1 LQEVAEAA
9 GEQVP
14 PYTHELNPVIGP
26 GPGFDPDYALT
37 TSLDDPVIIASITV
51 VGEPPGPAADR
62 RIRQLRSPRGT
73 SHSVGCAR
81 WRFGMATLLPP
92 RRQR

>member
-1 LQEVAEAA
+1 MQEVAEAA

-37 TSLDDPVIIASITV
+37 TSGLRWPAMRLSASSSATASSARIQLARLSDVEPIIHMCV
-51 VGEPPGPAADR
+51 W
-62 RIRQLRSPRGT
+62 L
-73 SHSVGCAR
+73 
-81 WRFGMATLLPP
+81 
-92 RRQR
+92 